1 MVTFWWKRIF
11 QFTFV
16 TISFNFF
23 VRYIFVS
30 ILFGT
35 FNPFCETGNL
45 KNRERKEN
53 YAKFTYSEKAT
64 KFCEISTVNL
74 TIQIHIEDFRILEN
88 IITYVERSNLRWRFR
103 KILWPSQNIW
113 TLPCPTIFWGHF
125 GPSYSRLQNST

>member
-74 TIQIHIEDFRILEN
+74 TIQIHSGDFAKFVVFSEYMNFKGCLKCSFFLWLTHGWNCVKQIDLELA
-88 IITYVERSNLRWRFR
+88 R
-103 KILWPSQNIW
+103 
-113 TLPCPTIFWGHF
+113 TLEK
-125 GPSYSRLQNST
+125 Y